1 MITADEESSKVVITI
16 PTNKLL
22 NELEVYFLIQI
33 LALSPSAAFSVSD
46 KFVTAKRNKTNPAI
60 IDRMIAENNIPT
72 QKAIDFLK
80 AEINLYF

>member
-1 MITADEESSKVVITI
+1 MESSVYQEYNHNLSQQIYISNQAWKIIKVVKEEVIQLIHT
-16 PTNKLL
+16 TSERLDNDATGV
-22 NELEVYFLIQI
+22 EL
-33 LALSPSAAFSVSD
+33 S
-46 KFVTAKRNKTNPAI
+46 KAI